1 MKLAG
6 IAFEVNC
13 SYYSTKE
20 YCASYFTEDA
30 PLFVLNITQEDIEH
44 EHSLLDYPASAPYAE
59 QLALYRAICEKL
71 CAYDIFLLHG
81 SAIAVDGETYIFIA
95 PSGTGKST
103 HTALWRKALQ
113 GQHDIVMVN
122 DDKPLIQ
129 VTKNGVFACGT
140 PWSGTYGLNTDVSSA
155 SHRRNAA
162 RAGTAQSD
170 DAHGSL
176 LVAWLQHNRGSR
188 IDGIPRNE
196 ERKQHM
202 KLKSEMIAQNM
213 DDSLIVVSLDKNVF
227 PGVATANKTAGFII
241 EQLRRDTTPEKI
253 KQAMFDKYDAPYEEI
268 SADVDNVIA
277 KLRENGIIEE

>member
-1 MKLAG
+1 MESFRMKLAG

-59 QLALYRAICEKL
+59 QLAVYRAICEKL

-140 PWSGTYGLNTDVSSA
+140 PWSGTYGLNTDVSLPVKA
-155 SHRRNAA
+155 ICVLH
-162 RAGTAQSD
+162 
-170 DAHGSL
+170 
-176 LVAWLQHNRGSR
+176 
-188 IDGIPRNE
+188 
-196 ERKQHM
+196 
-202 KLKSEMIAQNM
+202 
-213 DDSLIVVSLDKNVF
+213 
-227 PGVATANKTAGFII
+227 
-241 EQLRRDTTPEKI
+241 RDTENHIEPLAKDKAFLELYQRVYLPHHTEGMQRVLALLNQTMRMVRFWSLGCNI
-253 KQAMFDKYDAPYEEI
+253 TVEAALTAYHAMKKG
-268 SADVDNVIA
+268 N
-277 KLRENGIIEE
+277 NT

>member
-81 SAIAVDGETYIFIA
+81 SAISVDGEVYIFIA

-103 HTALWRKALQ
+103 HTSFWRKALSE
-113 GQHDIVMVN
+113 GHEVVMVN
-122 DDKPLIQ
+122 DDKPLLR
-129 VTKNGVFACGT
+129 VTENGILACGT
-140 PWSGTYGLNTDVSSA
+140 PWSGTYRLDTDISLPVKA
-155 SHRRNAA
+155 ICVLHRDSYN
-162 RAGTAQSD
+162 
-170 DAHGSL
+170 HIEPL
-176 LVAWLQHNRGSR
+176 LPQQALPELYQRVY
-188 IDGIPRNE
+188 IPRD
-196 ERKQHM
+196 
-202 KLKSEMIAQNM
+202 SEAMRQVLSMLN
-213 DDSLIVVSLDKNVF
+213 
-227 PGVATANKTAGFII
+227 II
-241 EQLRRDTTPEKI
+241 LRRADFWSLGCD
-253 KQAMFDKYDAPYEEI
+253 MSVDAAL
-268 SADVDNVIA
+268 SAYRTM
-277 KLRENGIIEE
+277 KKGESQ